1 MGGREPGGGGGG
13 GGGGG
18 CMGWVHV
25 GRGRDACGLRGGAY
39 GWGCG
44 VVHGLVAECGD
55 VW

>member
-1 MGGREPGGGGGG
+1 MGLHG
-13 GGGGG
+13 
-18 CMGWVHV
+18 V
-25 GRGRDACGLRGGAY
+25 GACGPRDACGLGCMWGRAGLRGGAY